1 MAKKSHSTLHW
12 DCIALL
18 SIAIRVKTSSKQ
30 FFFKQCKKKT
40 KEPTLNA
47 KENKN
52 DIAYTGE
59 TGLNPPE
66 KNLEG

>member
-30 FFFKQCKKKT
+30 FFSKNVKKT
-40 KEPTLNA
+40 KEPTFNA

-52 DIAYTGE
+52 DIHVAYMC
-59 TGLNPPE
+59 E
-66 KNLEG
+66 KQA